1 MTDPRPSTRHSLA
14 ATLASGAAIAVLAGL
29 VLTGGAHPGAGSL
42 DRDLGGGHLRPAI
55 AHSTVLDWSGGCGG
69 SASYNQ
75 QPC

>member
-1 MTDPRPSTRHSLA
+1 MTTPPPSTRHSLA

-29 VLTGGAHPGAGSL
+29 VLTGGAHPGGSTL
-42 DRDLGGGHLRPAI
+42 DRALSGGHLRPAV

-69 SASYNQ
+69 AASYNQ